1 MSGRGF
7 LRRRVIV
14 FLCDCFGHAR
24 KSHYEEIL
32 RYANERAAVQRTDGE
47 LAAGL
52 IHQSFTSLALLIATF
67 LVASFFAYIYSIKR
81 QNYLLLWTAAWLVFG
96 VHYIS
101 PAITQSAVSS
111 ALEGA
116 LTQWLFGLSALLF
129 FLGAQI
135 YAQRRCWKRRALAAA
150 AVLGI
155 WAAANAANLFSLSAI
170 IPASLLY
177 VAVAAIFWQESRRQE
192 TLADRLLGL
201 SFGSWGVLWL
211 GLHYLKGT
219 PELQGSNLN
228 VVATAPCAFVAML
241 MVMALY
247 EEEKRRIERNMLALS
262 NLNLATS
269 SFVGGEIQRML
280 SQALDRVL
288 GVVRL
293 PAGALFLHHGD
304 PQGPTSV
311 VAVGLSDEFCRAAQ
325 NESLD
330 DYLVSLVARLGG
342 LLGFR
347 DLRDDSLSALEKEKS
362 IRRFREL
369 ALAQGL
375 RSVVAISLQAKE
387 QAFGVLL
394 LGTPD
399 NRRFTSAELRLL
411 LALGHQIGM
420 AVENSYLIQQTS
432 RRSEEL
438 HVLNEIGRVL
448 SSTLQKEDL
457 TKKVWE
463 ELRRLFD
470 VENFYI
476 AELDSFRDELRFD
489 LEIIAGNRVPRRT
502 RPAGNHLTEYLIRT
516 RQPVLIR
523 ENYVTEVK
531 KLGVEPIRNGGCFC
545 GVPLV
550 AYDRAIGAMAVFSDH
565 ERAFDEGHLELLR
578 VLASEASIAIENA
591 RLFYEERTKARHLS
605 LLNTISRNA
614 IATLNPDEMLAKIT
628 EQLEA
633 GLTYDHIGIG
643 SLDYAT
649 REIVIQAEAGTR
661 RGTLSQRIPLG
672 TGLVGH
678 VARNGHM
685 AVFRAGSSSDGGLKP
700 LLPDSIA
707 AIALPV
713 FYAEQLHG
721 ILYIES
727 ATPVDFSE
735 EEVLLLRTLADLIAG
750 ALHNAL
756 SFQKAQEQAITDGLT
771 GVKTHRFFMEAL
783 SSEWKRSTRAG
794 RSFALVLMDLDRFK
808 FVNDFYGHLE
818 GDLVLQRVGQILE
831 TNCRRSDVVAR
842 YGGDEFVILMPET
855 TMEHA
860 RQLASKLRGWVS
872 ADPLLREKNI
882 SASFGIAC
890 YPLHG
895 SSPQDL
901 IQVADASMYLSK
913 HQGGNAVS
921 TADHFDPNEAKKW
934 KRDVLEAY
942 LGVTLKRL
950 FSTGPE
956 AFEEI
961 YQRLR
966 QFTESLS
973 ATETD
978 NGSKSIA
985 SQEGPH
991 ALPQAVLDTVTSLA
1005 YAIDAKDHYTQ
1016 GHSQKVAAYAALI
1029 AESLGMSEAE
1039 VEEIRLGAVLHDIG
1053 KVGIPEGILN
1063 KNGPLNPEEWDTM
1076 KSHVSFG
1083 AKILDP
1089 LAPLAR
1095 IREMVLHHHEFY
1107 DGSGYPHALAG
1118 EHIPIGA
1125 RIIAIADAYDTITS
1139 DRTYKKARSAPD
1151 ALAELER
1158 CSNAQFDGSIVE
1170 VFVRTMRT
1178 LPNPVIEV
1186 AATSAAPRTP

>member
-1 MSGRGF
+1 
-7 LRRRVIV
+7 
-14 FLCDCFGHAR
+14 
-24 KSHYEEIL
+24 
-32 RYANERAAVQRTDGE
+32 
-47 LAAGL
+47 
-52 IHQSFTSLALLIATF
+52 
-67 LVASFFAYIYSIKR
+67 
-81 QNYLLLWTAAWLVFG
+81 
-96 VHYIS
+96 
-101 PAITQSAVSS
+101 
-111 ALEGA
+111 
-116 LTQWLFGLSALLF
+116 
-129 FLGAQI
+129 
-135 YAQRRCWKRRALAAA
+135 
-150 AVLGI
+150 
-155 WAAANAANLFSLSAI
+155 
-170 IPASLLY
+170 
-177 VAVAAIFWQESRRQE
+177 
-192 TLADRLLGL
+192 
-201 SFGSWGVLWL
+201 
-211 GLHYLKGT
+211 
-219 PELQGSNLN
+219 
-228 VVATAPCAFVAML
+228 ML

-311 VAVGLSDEFCRAAQ
+311 VAVGLSDEFCRVAQ
-325 NESLD
+325 NEGLD
-330 DYLVSLVARLGG
+330 DYLVGLVARLGG

-369 ALAQGL
+369 ALAQSL

-399 NRRFTSAELRLL
+399 NRRFTPAELRLL

-438 HVLNEIGRVL
+438 HVLNEIGRAL
-448 SSTLQKEDL
+448 SSTLNKEDL
-457 TKKVWE
+457 TRKVWE

-476 AELDSFRDELRFD
+476 AELDPLRDEIQFD
-489 LEIIAGNRVPRRT
+489 LEVVNGERLPKRARS
-502 RPAGNHLTEYLIRT
+502 AGNHLTEYIIRT

-523 ENYVTEVK
+523 DNYVGEAK
-531 KLGVEPIRNGGCFC
+531 KLGVEPLRTGGCFC

-550 AYDRAIGAMAVFSDH
+550 AYDHAIGAMAVYSDH
-565 ERAFDEGHLELLR
+565 ERVFDEGHLELLR

-591 RLFYEERTKARHLS
+591 RLFNDERTKARHLS

-614 IATLNPDEMLAKIT
+614 IATLHPDEMLAKIT

-643 SLDYAT
+643 VLDYAT
-649 REIVIQAEAGTR
+649 REVVIQAEAGKR
-661 RGTLSQRIPLG
+661 RGTLGLRISIG
-672 TGLVGH
+672 AGLIGH

-685 AVFRAGSSSDGGLKP
+685 AAYRAAAPADGAMKP
-700 LLPDSIA
+700 LLPDSVA

-727 ATPVDFSE
+727 SVPVDFSE

-783 SSEWKRSTRAG
+783 SAEWKRSTRAG
-794 RSFALVLMDLDRFK
+794 RAFALVLMDLDRFK

-855 TMEHA
+855 NMEHA

-895 SSPQDL
+895 SSPQEL

-966 QFTESLS
+966 QFTESL
-973 ATETD
+973 ATTEIT
-978 NGSKSIA
+978 G
-985 SQEGPH
+985 GPSTLSEPPDGPQ
-991 ALPQAVLDTVTSLA
+991 ALPQAELDTGTSLA

-1016 GHSQKVAAYAALI
+1016 GHSQKVSAYAALI
-1029 AESLGMSEAE
+1029 AEAMSMNDAE

-1053 KVGIPEGILN
+1053 KVGIPEQILN
-1063 KNGPLNPEEWDTM
+1063 KSGPLNPEEWDLM
-1076 KSHVSFG
+1076 KSHVVFG
-1083 AKILDP
+1083 AKILEP
-1089 LAPLAR
+1089 LTPLAR
-1095 IREMVLHHHEFY
+1095 IRQMVLHHHEFF
-1107 DGSGYPHALAG
+1107 DGSGYPDALVG
-1118 EHIPIGA
+1118 EDIPLGA
-1125 RIIAIADAYDTITS
+1125 RIVAVADAYDTITS
-1139 DRTYKKARSAPD
+1139 DRTYKKGRPASD

-1158 CSNAQFDGSIVE
+1158 CANAQLDAKIVQI
-1170 VFVRTMRT
+1170 FVQAMRQ
-1178 LPNPVIEV
+1178 LPNPIIEV
-1186 AATSAAPRTP
+1186 ASLSTGRNS

>member
-1 MSGRGF
+1 M
-7 LRRRVIV
+7 
-14 FLCDCFGHAR
+14 
-24 KSHYEEIL
+24 
-32 RYANERAAVQRTDGE
+32 T
-47 LAAGL
+47 
-52 IHQSFTSLALLIATF
+52 HQSFILLALLATAS
-67 LVASFFAYIYSIKR
+67 LVACFFAFVFTLKR
-81 QNYLLLWTAAWLVFG
+81 QNYLLLWAAGWSLFAL
-96 VHYIS
+96 HYLG
-101 PAITQSAVSS
+101 PALSQWMPEGPLQR
-111 ALEGA
+111 ALD
-116 LTQWLFGLSALLF
+116 QWLYSLAGLLF
-129 FLGAQI
+129 LLGTQI
-135 YAQRRCWKRRALAAA
+135 YAQRKPSFVFASLAAVVLGGWAGANTFHVLTNIAVVIPSSLVFLGIA
-150 AVLGI
+150 AV
-155 WAAANAANLFSLSAI
+155 
-170 IPASLLY
+170 
-177 VAVAAIFWQESRRQE
+177 FWQENRKQE
-192 TLADRLLGL
+192 TIADGFLAVSFSAWTIARLLL
-201 SFGSWGVLWL
+201 ELFRNA
-211 GLHYLKGT
+211 
-219 PELQGSNLN
+219 PQLQGPGLEP
-228 VVATAPCAFVAML
+228 VAAAPAAIVAIL

-311 VAVGLSDEFCRAAQ
+311 VAAGLSDDFCRVAQ
-325 NESLD
+325 EEGLD
-330 DYLVSLVARLGG
+330 DYLVNLVSRLGG

-347 DLRDDSLSALEKEKS
+347 DLRDDSLSALEKEEP
-362 IRRFREL
+362 IRRFRQL
-369 ALAQGL
+369 ALEQGL

-399 NRRFTSAELRLL
+399 NRRFTPAELRLL

-438 HVLNEIGRVL
+438 HVLNEIGRAL
-448 SSTLQKEDL
+448 SSTLNKEDL
-457 TKKVWE
+457 LRKIWE

-476 AELDSFRDELRFD
+476 ASLDPLRDEVHFD
-489 LEIIAGNRVPRRT
+489 LELVDGVRLPQRG
-502 RPAGNHLTEYLIRT
+502 RPAGNHLTEYIIRT

-523 ENYVTEVK
+523 ENFVAEVR
-531 KLGVEPIRNGGCFC
+531 KLGVDPLRSQGCFC

-550 AYDRAIGAMAVFSDH
+550 AYDHAIGAMAVYSDQ

-591 RLFYEERTKARHLS
+591 RLIHEERTKARHLA

-614 IATLNPDEMLAKIT
+614 IATLNPDEMLAKIA

-633 GLTYDHIGIG
+633 GLSYDHIGIG
-643 SLDYAT
+643 VLNYST
-649 REIVIQAEAGTR
+649 REIIIQAEAGKR
-661 RGTLSQRIPLG
+661 RGALGERIALG
-672 TGLVGH
+672 TGLIGQ

-685 AVFRAGSSSDGGLKP
+685 AIYRTGGPAESNLKP
-700 LLPDSIA
+700 ILADSVA

-721 ILYIES
+721 ILYAES
-727 ATPVDFSE
+727 TQPTDFSE

-750 ALHNAL
+750 ALHNSL

-783 SSEWKRSTRAG
+783 SGEWKRSTRAG
-794 RSFALVLMDLDRFK
+794 RAFALVLMDLDRFK

-818 GDLVLQRVGQILE
+818 GDLVLQRVGHILE

-855 TMEHA
+855 NMEHA
-860 RQLASKLRGWVS
+860 RQLALKLRGWVS
-872 ADPLLREKNI
+872 SDPLLREKNI

-895 SSPQDL
+895 SSPQEL

-913 HQGGNAVS
+913 HQGGNTVS

-961 YQRLR
+961 YQRLK
-966 QFTESLS
+966 QFTESLA
-973 ATETD
+973 ATEPT
-978 NGSKSIA
+978 GSKPATSPQGQQ
-985 SQEGPH
+985 S
-991 ALPQAVLDTVTSLA
+991 LPQAVLDTVTSLA

-1016 GHSQKVAAYAALI
+1016 GHSQKVSAYAALI
-1029 AESLGMSEAE
+1029 AEALGMSDAE
-1039 VEEIRLGAVLHDIG
+1039 IEEVRLGGVLHDIG
-1053 KVGIPEGILN
+1053 KVAIPENILN
-1063 KNGPLNPEEWDTM
+1063 KNGPLNPEEWETM
-1076 KSHVSFG
+1076 KAHVQFG

-1089 LAPLAR
+1089 LTPLAR
-1095 IREMVLHHHEFY
+1095 IREMVLHHHEFF
-1107 DGSGYPHALAG
+1107 DGSGYPEALVG
-1118 EHIPIGA
+1118 EKIPLGA
-1125 RIIAIADAYDTITS
+1125 RIIAVADAYDTITS
-1139 DRTYKKARSAPD
+1139 DRTYKKGRLAAE

-1158 CSNAQFDGSIVE
+1158 CANAQFDASIVE
-1170 VFVRTMRT
+1170 IFVRTMRQ
-1178 LPNPVIEV
+1178 LPNPIIEV
-1186 AATSAAPRTP
+1186 ATAPNP

>member
-1 MSGRGF
+1 VLVYNNF
-7 LRRRVIV
+7 I
-14 FLCDCFGHAR
+14 A
-24 KSHYEEIL
+24 
-32 RYANERAAVQRTDGE
+32 
-47 LAAGL
+47 
-52 IHQSFTSLALLIATF
+52 LALLAATS
-67 LVASFFAYIYSIKR
+67 LVAGFFAYVYSLKR
-81 QNYLLLWTAAWLVFG
+81 QVYLLLWTAGWTLFALHYLGPALAQWVPDTPLQAALDRWL
-96 VHYIS
+96 Y
-101 PAITQSAVSS
+101 AVA
-111 ALEGA
+111 AL
-116 LTQWLFGLSALLF
+116 FF
-129 FLGAQI
+129 FLGAQL
-135 YAQRRCWKRRALAAA
+135 YAQRKPWKFA
-150 AVLGI
+150 AVGTAVVMGA
-155 WAAANAANLFSLSAI
+155 WAVANALHLFSLTAVV
-170 IPASLLY
+170 PGALLFGA
-177 VAVAAIFWQESRRQE
+177 VAVIFWQESKRQE

-201 SFGSWGVLWL
+201 SFMAWCVLQL
-211 GLHYLKGT
+211 AVFFFLRSA
-219 PELQGSNLN
+219 PAELAIDSPISA
-228 VVATAPCAFVAML
+228 VPSAFVAML
-241 MVMALY
+241 MVMASY

-280 SQALDRVL
+280 AQALDRVL

-311 VAVGLSDEFCRAAQ
+311 VAVGLNDDFCRVAQ
-325 NESLD
+325 NEGLD
-330 DYLVSLVARLGG
+330 DYLVGLVSRLGG

-347 DLRDDSLSALEKEKS
+347 DLRNADSVAALEREEPIK
-362 IRRFREL
+362 RFRQL
-369 ALAQGL
+369 AIGQGL

-399 NRRFTSAELRLL
+399 SRRFAPAEYRLL

-420 AVENSYLIQQTS
+420 AVENSYLVQQTS

-438 HVLNEIGRVL
+438 HVLNEIGRAL
-448 SSTLQKEDL
+448 SSTLNKEDL
-457 TKKVWE
+457 LTKIWE

-476 AELDSFRDELRFD
+476 AELDPARDEMRFH
-489 LEIIAGNRVPRRT
+489 LEVIGGERKPRRT
-502 RPAGNHLTEYLIRT
+502 RRAGNHLTEYVIRT

-523 ENYVTEVK
+523 DNFLGEVN
-531 KLGVEPIRNGGCFC
+531 KLGVEPLREGGCFC
-545 GVPLV
+545 CVPLV
-550 AYDRAIGAMAVFSDH
+550 AYDHAIGAMAVFSDQEH
-565 ERAFDEGHLELLR
+565 VFDEGHLELLR

-591 RLFYEERTKARHLS
+591 RLFQEERTKARHLS

-643 SLDYAT
+643 QLEYAT
-649 REIVIQAEAGTR
+649 REIVIQAEGGKR
-661 RGTLSQRIPLG
+661 RGALGQRIPLG
-672 TGLVGH
+672 KGLIGQ
-678 VARNGHM
+678 VARNGQL
-685 AVFRAGSSSDGGLKP
+685 AAYNANIPADAGFKP
-700 LLPDSIA
+700 LLPDTLA

-713 FYAEQLHG
+713 FYADQLHG
-721 ILYIES
+721 ILYVES
-727 ATPVDFSE
+727 SQPADFSE

-750 ALHNAL
+750 ALHNSL

-771 GVKTHRFFMEAL
+771 SVKTHRFFMEAL
-783 SSEWKRSTRAG
+783 SAEWKRSTRAG

-818 GDLVLQRVGQILE
+818 GDLVLQRVGHILE

-855 TMEHA
+855 NMEHA

-895 SSPQDL
+895 SSPQEL

-950 FSTGPE
+950 FATGPE

-961 YQRLR
+961 YSRLK
-966 QFTESLS
+966 QFTESLA
-973 ATETD
+973 ATEGL
-978 NGSKSIA
+978 NGA
-985 SQEGPH
+985 AGGAAVPHGPQ

-1005 YAIDAKDHYTQ
+1005 FAIDAKDHYTQ
-1016 GHSQKVAAYAALI
+1016 GHSQKVSAYASLI
-1029 AESLGMSEAE
+1029 AEALGLNDLEI
-1039 VEEIRLGAVLHDIG
+1039 EEIRLGGVLHDIG
-1053 KVGIPEGILN
+1053 KVAIPENILN
-1063 KNGPLNPEEWDTM
+1063 KNGPLNPDEWDTM
-1076 KSHVSFG
+1076 KAHVTFG
-1083 AKILDP
+1083 AKILEP
-1089 LAPLAR
+1089 LEPLAR
-1095 IREMVLHHHEFY
+1095 IREMVLHHHEFF
-1107 DGSGYPHALAG
+1107 DGSGYPHAMSG
-1118 EHIPIGA
+1118 EKIPLGA
-1125 RIIAIADAYDTITS
+1125 RIIAVADAYDTITS
-1139 DRTYKKARSAPD
+1139 DRTYKKARAAGE

-1158 CSNAQFDGSIVE
+1158 CANAQFDAKVVE
-1170 VFVRTMRT
+1170 AFVRTMKAM
-1178 LPNPVIEV
+1178 PNPIIEV
-1186 AATSAAPRTP
+1186 ASATRNS